1 MRSFCI
7 FFEQFITKKRR
18 KAFGKV
24 TYPGDDTPVVD
35 VEEYKKRREKDTAKQ
50 FTPTQPGG
58 SIVSDIRYDA
68 NTELEQLMN
77 YYGFSLKE
85 GLNSLPKDGSLV
97 YRGHKNIDPFTR
109 GEDAK
114 AEEGKVYFSSNANYA
129 YSVYS
134 VNYNTQSSQIGQK
147 GFSSLQSLVSEPRPG
162 IKFDVGFFTVATP
175 KDPDNI
181 KWYCNFGYEDK
192 QPSFTRKEKDITTIS
207 DAECVEPKEAFSKI
221 RTYLMYGSGEYP
233 RMISFDRLKKVSPRI
248 YKEIMNTTVYKSAKD
263 PLRVM

>member
-50 FTPTQPGG
+50 FTPTEWPGG
-58 SIVSDIRYDA
+58 SIIDTIRYDT
-68 NTELEQLMN
+68 NKELQQLMD

-85 GLNSLPKDGSLV
+85 GLNGLPKDGSLV

-147 GFSSLQSLVSEPRPG
+147 GFSSLQSLVSEPRPD
-162 IKFDVGFFTVATP
+162 ISFDVGFFTVATP

-181 KWYCNFGYEDK
+181 KWYYNFGYEDK
-192 QPSFTRKEKDITTIS
+192 QPSFTRKEKDITGIR

-221 RTYLMYGSGEYP
+221 RTYLMYKGY
-233 RMISFDRLKKVSPRI
+233 MISFDRLKKVSPRI
-248 YKEIMNTTVYKSAKD
+248 YKEIMNTIVYKSAKD